1 MSSATY
7 KTAEA
12 RANFSALLARAK
24 AGEEISITKGG
35 EPQAR
40 LVPPSGPAHRE
51 IAPLAHLNL
60 PGDLYRRGGKPRPGL
75 FRRPGPAIG
84 KSRRGWD
91 FPNPR
96 GTSRTTCPA
105 IC

>member
-24 AGEEISITKGG
+24 AGEEITITKGG

-40 LVPPSGPAHRE
+40 LVPPVRPAHRE
-51 IAPLAHLNL
+51 IAPLGHLRL
-60 PGDLYRRGGKPRPGL
+60 PGDLFDGDG
-75 FRRPGPAIG
+75 A
-84 KSRRGWD
+84 
-91 FPNPR
+91 
-96 GTSRTTCPA
+96 
-105 IC
+105 

>member
-24 AGEEISITKGG
+24 AGEEITITKGG

-40 LVPPSGPAHRE
+40 LVPPAGAAHRE
-51 IAPLAHLNL
+51 IAPLGHLRL
-60 PGDLYRRGGKPRPGL
+60 PGDLFDGDG
-75 FRRPGPAIG
+75 A
-84 KSRRGWD
+84 
-91 FPNPR
+91 
-96 GTSRTTCPA
+96 
-105 IC
+105 

>member
-40 LVPPSGPAHRE
+40 LVPPAGPARRE
-51 IAPLAHLNL
+51 FAPLAHLSL
-60 PGDLYRRGGKPRPGL
+60 PGDLFDGEDADQAAIDAGDYSDDLGIWRGRKASP
-75 FRRPGPAIG
+75 
-84 KSRRGWD
+84 
-91 FPNPR
+91 
-96 GTSRTTCPA
+96 
-105 IC
+105 